1 MKKSVITK
9 KRYEERISQQLHEI
23 FDICLNCNG
32 FESRAAGETGAL
44 PTVFFDFSG
53 HVSRLD
59 VRIYPDG
66 WSSGG
71 HCKYFQFC
79 TDQDIRVEE
88 IEALRAYAQHALTEK
103 KESEVIERS
112 ILAKKE
118 EIKNQKE
125 SLKALR
131 KSLKKAEAKEKAAAT
146 A

>member
-1 MKKSVITK
+1 MIITK
-9 KRYEERISQQLHEI
+9 KRNEERIRRQLHEI

-32 FESRAAGETGAL
+32 FDSRAAGETGAL

-53 HVSRLD
+53 HVSGLD

-66 WSSGG
+66 WSGG
-71 HCKYFQFC
+71 GYYKTFQFR
-79 TDQDIRVEE
+79 TNQDINVEE

-112 ILAKKE
+112 ILAKEE
-118 EIKNQKE
+118 EIKDQKE

-131 KSLKKAEAKEKAAAT
+131 KSLKKAEAKEKAAEAT
-146 A
+146 